1 MPIPFVTRDYV
12 LGAIYLWFG
21 SIASIPGTFRLC
33 DGTLGTP
40 DLRNRFLNC
49 AGDTYAVNANGGNNL
64 HNHTFTSG
72 NHVHNILGGAAVG
85 IGPNHLT
92 FVSSVPATGTTND
105 ADKRPPYHSLAYIMY
120 AGRIH

>member
-1 MPIPFVTRDYV
+1 VQRDF
-12 LGAIYLWFG
+12 LLKGIYLWFG

-33 DGTLGTP
+33 DGSLGTP

-49 AGDTYAVNANGGNNL
+49 AGDSYDPSNTGGNINHNHDFSGDG
-64 HNHTFTSG
+64 HNHTLVLGANLKTGIFAPSNLSTE
-72 NHVHNILGGAAVG
+72 NI
-85 IGPNHLT
+85 
-92 FVSSVPATGTTND
+92 TGTTDN